1 MQTKIMNLAY
11 KMEIETRQLPH
22 REKKCSYTL
31 LSQLFTGHGSGLEI
45 YVDMEKI
52 NQLIFLQQRIF
63 LFCFVFFKH
72 RFQIKRSPCHWTGTS
87 KRRAWFSIP
96 AHQGRSESSPSVSFK
111 LHWVNKS
118 RTQKGRGIPA
128 LLFQN
133 WYLGLSWRYLRFSH
147 EVTSDAW
154 QATGI
159 SCPEARYSFCSSV
172 SKINFLPLGRLET
185 IVVS

>member
-1 MQTKIMNLAY
+1 MFLYIVVSA
-11 KMEIETRQLPH
+11 I
-22 REKKCSYTL
+22 
-31 LSQLFTGHGSGLEI
+31 HGSWL
-45 YVDMEKI
+45 
-52 NQLIFLQQRIF
+52 RIRNI
-63 LFCFVFFKH
+63 CRYGKNKSAHIPPAEFVVFFFFFKH

-159 SCPEARYSFCSSV
+159 
-172 SKINFLPLGRLET
+172 FLSRGQIFILFLR
-185 IVVS
+185 